1 MRIMGLD
8 LGDKRIGVAVS
19 DPMGWTAQGVE
30 VIVSKGSSKADIEKI
45 KEIVQKYEV
54 EQIVVG
60 LPINMN
66 GSYGQRAEKVKSL
79 ANRLSG
85 ALHLPVELWDERL
98 STVQAE
104 KLLVKAD
111 LSRSRRRQVIDKMA
125 AALILQGY
133 LDSRNRKSSPGN

>member
-1 MRIMGLD
+1 MGLD

-30 VIVSKGSSKADIEKI
+30 VIVSKGSREADIKKI
-45 KEIVQKYEV
+45 AEAARKYEV
-54 EQIVVG
+54 ERIVVG

-66 GSYGQRAEKVKSL
+66 GSSGQRAEKIKTF

-98 STVQAE
+98 STAEAE
-104 KLLVKAD
+104 KLLIKAD

-133 LDSRNRKSSPGN
+133 LDSRSRKTSPGS

>member
-45 KEIVQKYEV
+45 REMVQKYEV

-60 LPINMN
+60 LPINMD
-66 GSYGQRAEKVKSL
+66 GSYGQRAEKTRIM
-79 ANRLSG
+79 ANRLAG
-85 ALHLPVELWDERL
+85 TLHLPVELWDERL

-104 KLLVKAD
+104 KLLIEAD
-111 LSRSRRRQVIDKMA
+111 LSRSKRRRVVDKMA

-133 LDSRNRKSSPGN
+133 LDSRNKKLSSEN